1 MKNNLLISFLCLAL
15 ILTLFSFKDAKADA
29 PTGGLWGQYSIGTEY
44 SEFKELKIENID
56 FTNFDQT
63 LRDTI
68 GRPNNAEIIWDGG
81 IYADT
86 AGTYNIRLY
95 SDGGYSTSLDINN
108 QGIAGWGK
116 SEAEKN
122 IQLKQG
128 WNEIYFGFR
137 VPSWSWDSEV
147 RLFWTPPGKSEQII
161 PEEKLS
167 YKHWSDTFIK
177 IPSEG
182 VKKKVNYITA
192 GVGTEG
198 KTEATVTLTLPSG
211 IKEENILK
219 NDVWFVSGKDKT
231 ASNQISVNSQ
241 PITGTE
247 NFSALGFQTAYP
259 QFYGKIPSSL
269 IKPDSSGR
277 LTLTFRKT
285 DDWGRGGLGVILP
298 YEDQAMPE
306 GRLSFRLVG
315 ASAYRGVSPTMVFP
329 VEEST
334 QSQTLNPLFFLTNGE
349 TAFIENFRPNYIT
362 MVSGSG
368 SAPTETTNLLKL
380 NKTIIIPESGPINRS
395 NSKTWYPA
403 YGRDGKEFDALSPN
417 AMNSNSKISPI
428 TIPAGHT
435 WVAFQYYGSN
445 FERDGVGYW
454 GESASISGGGL
465 FSEKDIDSY
474 ELEVKMGGDGSGNI
488 KSNPLG
494 IDCGSGGGACISEFI
509 KGTKVVLRADYDNN
523 LVSFSG
529 WKDYVNGSSM
539 ACQEGNNMANT
550 CTFVINEKRIVSVDF
565 NRKTAQLRVEVE
577 GDGTGNVTSNPL
589 GINCGSGGG
598 ACVFSFI
605 KGNEVKLSASYN
617 GSLVNF
623 SGWMSDGLFCN
634 EGTNNQNTC
643 TFTMTDDRIV
653 RIAFYKIKPVCGDA
667 SNKSFCVRPPKNEE
681 LCLRGAVANFRL
693 VGENWEWNCVLGGVA
708 ENCSAKRWC
717 GWEEVAP

>member
-403 YGRDGKEFDALSPN
+403 YGRDGMEFDALSPN

-465 FSEKDIDSY
+465 FSEKGIEEPEEFDLKVNIIGEGSVSDNKSFINCPNDCEGFY
-474 ELEVKMGGDGSGNI
+474 VDGENVILTAIPQMG
-488 KSNPLG
+488 
-494 IDCGSGGGACISEFI
+494 
-509 KGTKVVLRADYDNN
+509 N
-523 LVSFSG
+523 LFYAWQGV
-529 WKDYVNGSSM
+529 
-539 ACQEGNNMANT
+539 ACQEGNSSST
-550 CTFVINEKRIVSVDF
+550 CSFEMSKDETINAFFVSNIPQCGVAEEKSF
-565 NRKTAQLRVEVE
+565 C
-577 GDGTGNVTSNPL
+577 TSP
-589 GINCGSGGG
+589 
-598 ACVFSFI
+598 AT
-605 KGNEVKLSASYN
+605 
-617 GSLVNF
+617 
-623 SGWMSDGLFCN
+623 SDGLCKGN
-634 EGTNNQNTC
+634 SSLKLNS
-643 TFTMTDDRIV
+643 V
-653 RIAFYKIKPVCGDA
+653 RLSGD
-667 SNKSFCVRPPKNEE
+667 KWLWECE
-681 LCLRGAVANFRL
+681 LSDGSSVSCQTQRQ
-693 VGENWEWNCVLGGVA
+693 
-708 ENCSAKRWC
+708 C
-717 GWEEVAP
+717 GWKETVPRSE